1 MTSIKPTIPTS
12 NGIAQYRAKLRKAGT
27 EIDEAAACQA
37 KAKQS
42 KAATQPAAPDEIQF
56 N

>member
-27 EIDEAAACQA
+27 GID
-37 KAKQS
+37 
-42 KAATQPAAPDEIQF
+42 AATACRAKPATPKMKF
-56 N
+56 NLTD